1 MIKHT
6 FILLLTIFF
15 SKFVICE
22 SVDLSSNQNDLQEF
36 KKSQKCYSSSV
47 AKEDWQVAL
56 LCAKI
61 SLEVGKDIFDS
72 GDKKITAVTHN
83 YGLMLAKNKSY
94 KKAVDT
100 LKKARKLYRKNYGKN
115 SELEGWLLLD
125 MAETQIYLNSSRA
138 AKNYKKALEI
148 LSPLESFTKFH
159 MAKISLDASIKL
171 SGLTNLNKKSSKIA
185 LELSYIAHNFFYEI
199 HDYENK
205 NTALSA
211 FVIGKLY
218 YLRGDN
224 KLAQEF
230 LEMSLLN
237 YDVGK
242 YAHAILVDIHTNN
255 GDIQLAKKHQI
266 ALGKVFPSQNE
277 TSKYKPIFVKNPSY
291 PKRAME
297 RKRGGYAI
305 VSFTINKNGGVDDP
319 TLLEE
324 NPRNMGF
331 GREALKVADQ
341 LKFLPQI
348 KNGEVISVPNVTY
361 KYTFI
366 MQNESVRIR

>member
-22 SVDLSSNQNDLQEF
+22 SADLSSNQNDLQEF

-100 LKKARKLYRKNYGKN
+100 FKKARKLYRKNYGKN

-125 MAETQIYLNSSRA
+125 MAESQVYLNSNRA

-148 LSPLESFTKFH
+148 LSPFESFTKFH
-159 MAKISLDASIKL
+159 RAKISLDASINL
-171 SGLTNLNKKSSKIA
+171 SGATNLNKKSSKIA
-185 LELSYIAHNFFYEI
+185 LELSSFAHNFFSGIY
-199 HDYENK
+199 DDENK
-205 NTALSA
+205 DTALSA
-211 FVIGKLY
+211 FVTGKLH
-218 YLRGDN
+218 YLRGND

-230 LEMSLLN
+230 LEKSLLN
-237 YDVGK
+237 YIVEK
-242 YAHAILVDIHTNN
+242 YAHAILIDIHTNN
-255 GDIQLAKKHQI
+255 GDIHLAKKHEL
-266 ALGKVFPSQNE
+266 ALGKVFPSLNE
-277 TSKYKPIFVKNPSY
+277 TSKYKPIFVKDPSY
-291 PKRAME
+291 PKRAMA
-297 RKRGGYAI
+297 RNIGGYAI
-305 VSFTINKNGGVDDP
+305 VSFTINKNGGVDNP
-319 TLLEE
+319 ILFEE
-324 NPRNMGF
+324 NPKNMGF
-331 GREALKVADQ
+331 GREALKVANQ

-348 KNGEVISVPNVTY
+348 KNGEVVTVPNVSY
-361 KYTFI
+361 KYTFF
-366 MQNESVRIR
+366 MRDESVRIR